1 MVERQNRVIETGCG
15 SRYVTNFIKLR
26 LRKMRANQNGIVS
39 VFVQKRSFELVGLGA
54 CAMRHL
60 KCLPRNAV

>member
-39 VFVQKRSFELVGLGA
+39 VFVQKTVF
-54 CAMRHL
+54 
-60 KCLPRNAV
+60 

>member
-26 LRKMRANQNGIVS
+26 LREMRANQNGIVS
-39 VFVQKRSFELVGLGA
+39 VFVPQTVF
-54 CAMRHL
+54 
-60 KCLPRNAV
+60 